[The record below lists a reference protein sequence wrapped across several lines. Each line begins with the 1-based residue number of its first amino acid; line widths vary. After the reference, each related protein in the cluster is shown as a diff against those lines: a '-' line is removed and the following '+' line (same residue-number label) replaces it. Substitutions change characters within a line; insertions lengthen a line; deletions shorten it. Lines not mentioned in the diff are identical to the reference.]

1 MKTED
6 KTREQLLDELAV
18 LRQRVAKLKTS
29 EAERKRLEHT
39 LVERMK
45 ELKCLYDISHIA
57 EKPGITLDQLYQEA
71 VNLLPASWQY
81 NEIICARITINGKI
95 FEVGNC
101 RNTEWKQS
109 SDIKVH

>member
-29 EAERKRLEHT
+29 EAERKRLEHA
-39 LVERMK
+39 LGKRMK

-57 EKPGITLDQLYQEA
+57 EKPGIMKVRAAA
-71 VNLLPASWQY
+71 V
-81 NEIICARITINGKI
+81 CAK
-95 FEVGNC
+95 
-101 RNTEWKQS
+101 S
-109 SDIKVH
+109 SLGRKAGHK